1 MAVIAVVNLELRL
14 DDSHSLK
21 DKRHVVKGLKER
33 LRNKFNVAV
42 AEIEYQDLWQRS
54 LIAAVTV
61 ANDRVLAESTLSQVE
76 EEAYNLVGTALVAAT
91 VEWVG

>member
-14 DDSHSLK
+14 NDAHSLK

-33 LRNKFNVAV
+33 LRHKFNVAV
-42 AEIEYQDLWQRS
+42 AEIDHQDLWQRS

-61 ANDRVLAESTLSQVE
+61 SSDRQVAESTLSQVE
-76 EEAYNLVGTALVAAT
+76 EEAYNLVGTALVSAT
-91 VEWVG
+91 VEWVA